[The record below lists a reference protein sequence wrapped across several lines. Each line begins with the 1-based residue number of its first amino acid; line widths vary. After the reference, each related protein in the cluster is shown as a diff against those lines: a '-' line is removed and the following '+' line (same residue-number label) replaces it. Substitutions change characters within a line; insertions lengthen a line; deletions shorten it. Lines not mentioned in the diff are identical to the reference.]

1 MTERKRETLLSRKG
15 KEKYFHK
22 GKGESEGKEDNRGCC
37 LLSPQVEGRGR
48 TWGSEHLLKR
58 EGVYLKETVLKY
70 ERLINL
76 SLSSLL
82 FFPVT

>member
-1 MTERKRETLLSRKG
+1 MTERKRETSLSRKG

-48 TWGSEHLLKR
+48 T
-58 EGVYLKETVLKY
+58 
-70 ERLINL
+70 
-76 SLSSLL
+76 
-82 FFPVT
+82 

>member
-1 MTERKRETLLSRKG
+1 MQEEKNMVARKNRTHKRKREEVMTERKRETLLSRKG

-48 TWGSEHLLKR
+48 T
-58 EGVYLKETVLKY
+58 
-70 ERLINL
+70 
-76 SLSSLL
+76 
-82 FFPVT
+82 